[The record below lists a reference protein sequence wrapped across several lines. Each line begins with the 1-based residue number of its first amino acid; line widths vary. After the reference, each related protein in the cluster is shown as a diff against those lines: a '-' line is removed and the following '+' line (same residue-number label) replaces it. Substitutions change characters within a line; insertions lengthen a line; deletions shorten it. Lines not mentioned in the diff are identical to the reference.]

1 MNITSFKKIEW
12 CGDNPKGILTSYTT
26 IFGDNKIGFRIMNC
40 ADGKLRL
47 IDFSNDKEEHVVV
60 SVEDGKKKAQEL
72 FDKYCMDILH
82 NIYQ

>member
-1 MNITSFKKIEW
+1 MKTTSFKKIEW
-12 CGDNPKGILTSYTT
+12 CGADPKRIMTSYTT
-26 IFGDNKIGFRIMNC
+26 IFGNNQIGFRIMNC

-47 IDFSNDKEEHVVV
+47 IDFSNDKEEHVIV
-60 SVEDGKKKAQEL
+60 SVEDEKRKAQEL